1 MLPSLILS
9 VRNTIIKKVESLLT
23 LYNWRSMMTLYKQT
37 HRKGPMKPN
46 KPWYYICYFKKEE
59 EENQMRKKDN
69 VFCKKMNSLKN
80 G

>member
-1 MLPSLILS
+1 
-9 VRNTIIKKVESLLT
+9 
-23 LYNWRSMMTLYKQT
+23 MTLYKQT